1 MFPRPREFAADLLLR
16 DINRAIAQGI
26 GERPILVARTPAIV
40 IEWEG
45 PMRRWQ
51 IREGFRPVL
60 GETITLTGNFLLL
73 FHPRERVEL
82 ILGQIDPLVP
92 LAPAPPVVAR
102 PPQVNIPSSVRGA
115 LHSLQQREDSV
126 EYGGGIDFEV
136 MRGRAEVERLLVFLG
151 GFREVP
157 GSIRQKFADDVEV
170 EFHTHPDRILGN
182 PSLPDLLAFSDA
194 RQRVALI
201 VARDDM
207 LLLFK
212 QPGFV
217 PLRTEAQICELA
229 RQAGVPSNPS
239 WPAVGFA
246 VTSPIIQERLNIVAE
261 RDRFMRDFLR
271 LDTERVPRSEPGPL
285 NIPLDIVQV
294 PSR

>member
-1 MFPRPREFAADLLLR
+1 MVAEASAADRLLA
-16 DINRAIAQGI
+16 DINRAIAQRI
-26 GERPILVARTPAIV
+26 GERPILVDRTPAIV

-60 GETITLTGNFLLL
+60 GETITLTENFLLL
-73 FHPRERVEL
+73 FHPRERVER
-82 ILGQIDPLVP
+82 ILDLVDPLIP
-92 LAPAPPVVAR
+92 LPPVAPVIAR
-102 PPQVNIPSSVRGA
+102 PTEVNIPSSVRGA
-115 LHSLQQREDSV
+115 LHSLQQRADSI

-151 GFREVP
+151 EFRKVP
-157 GSIRQKFADDVEV
+157 GSIRQRFTDDVEV
-170 EFHTHPDRILGN
+170 EFHTHPDRMLGN
-182 PSLPDLLAFSDA
+182 PSLQDLIAFSAA
-194 RQRVALI
+194 RQRVSLI

-212 QPGFV
+212 QPVFV
-217 PLRTEAQICELA
+217 PLRTENQICELA

-246 VTSPIIQERLNIVAE
+246 VTSPTIQERRNIVAE

-271 LDTERVPRSEPGPL
+271 LDTERVLRGEPGPL
-285 NIPLDIVQV
+285 NIPRDIVEV